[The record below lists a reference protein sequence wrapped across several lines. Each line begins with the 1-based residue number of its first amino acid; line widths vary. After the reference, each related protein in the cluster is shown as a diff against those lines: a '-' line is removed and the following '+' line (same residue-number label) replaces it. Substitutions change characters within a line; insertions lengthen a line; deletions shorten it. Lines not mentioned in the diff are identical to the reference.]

1 MIIFHIK
8 ELLTKNKMSRYK
20 LEKYSKLSYERI
32 NDYYFGR
39 VKSIKVEE
47 LEELCNLFNCN
58 TQDIVERNTYNL
70 SFTSISFKFTLFMFE
85 SEGIKIYFLKRFF
98 RW

>member
-1 MIIFHIK
+1 MIVFHIK

-20 LEKYSKLSYERI
+20 LEKYSKLSYERV

-58 TQDIVERNTYNL
+58 TQDIVE
-70 SFTSISFKFTLFMFE
+70 FK
-85 SEGIKIYFLKRFF
+85 KNKK
-98 RW
+98 